1 LTREEL
7 LDLGHRNMAAYY
19 RESAMWGRTGAA
31 LEEGGVLCYASST
44 RFPAMMNGVIRTDAR
59 TSAAEVIQRARDFF
73 SARNRGFTIWARTD
87 FDDDIAAAAE
97 AMGLSSILDTPE
109 MISRRSPFLPES
121 RSAASRRS
129 TTSSPSPR

>member
-1 LTREEL
+1 
-7 LDLGHRNMAAYY
+7 MAAYY

-73 SARNRGFTIWARTD
+73 SARSRGFTIWARTD
-87 FDDDIAAAAE
+87 FDDDIAAANTLQASV
-97 AMGLSSILDTPE
+97 MGDPIY
-109 MISRRSPFLPES
+109 RRMGYEEGYRYRGYLRVPTEK
-121 RSAASRRS
+121 
-129 TTSSPSPR
+129 